1 MSFSNYK
8 EVGQVQAE
16 FNIREKSEVFII
28 EKSVTPS
35 ENFLSEYTFTME
47 AFDVRSSEAARTET
61 LIFPILRE
69 VYKDYHNRFSLW
81 IQKSISAG
89 KKLNGTPD
97 YMVSAKS
104 PLGKRVL
111 TNPLLAV
118 VEAKKNDF
126 DTGWGQCLAELVAL
140 QKINNDENIIVYG
153 IVTDGERWK
162 FGKLEKDV
170 FTENQTTFTNE
181 DLPHLFGAL
190 HFIFQSFAIK

>member
-8 EVGQVQAE
+8 EIGQVQVE
-16 FNIREKSEVFII
+16 FNIRWKEDNFIKAKPVKIVDEFLKEFSFKLEVIDF
-28 EKSVTPS
+28 
-35 ENFLSEYTFTME
+35 
-47 AFDVRSSEAARTET
+47 RSSEAARTET
-61 LIFPILRE
+61 LIFPILLE
-69 VYKDYHNRFSLW
+69 VYKDYHDIFSLW

-97 YMVSAKS
+97 YMISLKS
-104 PLGKRVL
+104 ELGKTVL
-111 TNPLLAV
+111 GKPLLAV

-140 QKINNDENIIVYG
+140 QKINNDENLTVYG

-190 HFIFQSFAIK
+190 HFIFQSFQT